1 MWVCLPPHPPT
12 PQLPL
17 VSDRMAAFFAAILAW
32 FNCVTVGPII
42 CSSKLTNC
50 GRRLACDRGQL
61 FVVIVHL
68 GIPGVC
74 DLDWLLNITSVSLG
88 IPGEMGLTSS
98 SISFNSFI
106 IFFSTNYP
114 NHHESVDRLSADFR
128 CFWSISLVHK

>member
-1 MWVCLPPHPPT
+1 
-12 PQLPL
+12 
-17 VSDRMAAFFAAILAW
+17 MAAFFAAILAW

-50 GRRLACDRGQL
+50 VRRLACDRGHL
-61 FVVIVHL
+61 FEVIVHL

-74 DLDWLLNITSVSLG
+74 DLDRLLDVTSVSLG

-98 SISFNSFI
+98 SSISFNPFI

-114 NHHESVDRLSADFR
+114 NHHESMDRLSADFR
-128 CFWSISLVHK
+128 CFRSISLVHKSVFSYLF